1 MSVAIPSGN
10 DPFGGGSK
18 TNNSPPTAVAG
29 SIAPAQTGVSNP
41 AAGVNAGTPFFARN
55 NRGSNIGIP
64 YSRLCPLGGERSMM
78 GLGPPPGT
86 APKDPNVK
94 VQVTETD
101 DLRSTKLA
109 FILGRRSSAM
119 AGVQPGATGAALS
132 AGRNFNND
140 PGMLPDDTDYGFQLA
155 IHNEY
160 APGVPGTERF
170 QKLCS
175 FEYLHRY
182 FTNVLC
188 NKAVV
193 LSKRLLEPNDAAGW
207 AALTAK
213 WDTGVLR
220 QTIGLTNRNTAANDA
235 NTNPGPA
242 GLLYDTRVHLGNSS
256 MMAVPD
262 LAQEFA
268 LQGSD
273 GADTNKTPK
282 LRQGIFA
289 RDTGPFLRG
298 KGSGGTGMIACTHA
312 GVPQVVAGQTLATQP
327 YHLSRC
333 MGDEVAFAQLE
344 RQLEQLGITDWRPD
358 GIVLSLGANDPSDK
372 LSDEALSAR
381 DGQLFNVRIQG
392 PAVGSSW
399 TGNPAL
405 EVLPLDKVFVV
416 LVADVWW
423 DVPAATTKN
432 VGAGLMGGGTAKTFA
447 KNAKDVDDEDLG
459 AVAAFLDVVAPRG
472 GGAPSRPTR
481 DQLEAYL
488 AAKKNLFSATSASKL
503 TKDDVSIATST
514 FAGGDF
520 TKRAKNAFEGA
531 ASDKAGN
538 VDAGKPNGEATRMV
552 NFRPMFATSSQMINY
567 STLKFDQ
574 SGNQQAGSEIE
585 ANAFARVPGQSR
597 MGLRLARDGGEYI
610 VGGWCIGNV
619 LDTSASRAAFPGA
632 GTNIGVR
639 TAPNT
644 AALNVNVQIDWW
656 DSDRMWRS
664 FMNVEDACK
673 PRYVKTPS
681 KDAAV
686 RNAINRNPN
695 DYGPAA
701 MPKPL
706 AYA

>member
-1 MSVAIPSGN
+1 
-10 DPFGGGSK
+10 
-18 TNNSPPTAVAG
+18 
-29 SIAPAQTGVSNP
+29 
-41 AAGVNAGTPFFARN
+41 
-55 NRGSNIGIP
+55 
-64 YSRLCPLGGERSMM
+64 MM

-86 APKDPNVK
+86 APRDPNIK

-119 AGVQPGATGAALS
+119 AGILPGSTGAALS
-132 AGRNFNND
+132 SGRDFNND

-193 LSKRLLEPNDAAGW
+193 LSKPLMAPNGGDDPDGRK
-207 AALTAK
+207 ALQAK

-220 QTIGLTNRNTAANDA
+220 QTAGLTNRNIAERNA
-235 NTNPGPA
+235 NTNPGTA
-242 GLLYDTRVHLGNSS
+242 GTLQDVNGELIKSS
-256 MMAVPD
+256 MMAMPD
-262 LAQEFA
+262 LAQMFA

-273 GADTNKTPK
+273 GADTTKTPT

-298 KGSGGTGMIACTHA
+298 KGSGGTGMIACTLA
-312 GVPQVVAGQTLATQP
+312 GVPQAVAGEPLATQP

-416 LVADVWW
+416 IVADVWW
-423 DVPAATTKN
+423 DVPAPNT
-432 VGAGLMGGGTAKTFA
+432 GGGGLLGGGGKKGAA
-447 KNAKDVDDEDLG
+447 KNALGVDDDDLG

-472 GGAPSRPTR
+472 GGAPNRPTR

-488 AAKKNLFSATSASKL
+488 AAKKNLFSATSASRL
-503 TKDDVSIATST
+503 TRDDVSIAG
-514 FAGGDF
+514 AGGDF
-520 TKRAKNAFEGA
+520 TKRAANAFAGA
-531 ASDKAGN
+531 ASDKAGA
-538 VDAGKPNGEATRMV
+538 VDAGKPTGETTRMV

-574 SGNQQAGSEIE
+574 SGNQQAGPEIE
-585 ANAFARVPGQSR
+585 ANAFARVPDQSR

-681 KDAAV
+681 KNEAV

-695 DYGPAA
+695 DYGPTAT
-701 MPKPL
+701 PKPM
-706 AYA
+706 AYAPKP

>member
-1 MSVAIPSGN
+1 
-10 DPFGGGSK
+10 
-18 TNNSPPTAVAG
+18 
-29 SIAPAQTGVSNP
+29 
-41 AAGVNAGTPFFARN
+41 
-55 NRGSNIGIP
+55 
-64 YSRLCPLGGERSMM
+64 MM

-86 APKDPNVK
+86 APRDPNIK
-94 VQVTETD
+94 VQITETD
-101 DLRSTKLA
+101 DLRSTKIA

-119 AGVQPGATGAALS
+119 AGVQPGATGAPLRS
-132 AGRNFNND
+132 ARDFNDD
-140 PGMLPDDTDYGFQLA
+140 PGMLPDNTDYGFQLA
-155 IHNEY
+155 IHNQY

-193 LSKRLLEPNDAAGW
+193 LSKTVD
-207 AALTAK
+207 TST
-213 WDTGVLR
+213 WDSGVLR
-220 QTIGLTNRNTAANDA
+220 QAKSMIARIAAQNQTPAAQA
-235 NTNPGPA
+235 NGGAGRLPA
-242 GLLYDTRVHLGNSS
+242 VSLATSS
-256 MMAVPD
+256 MMNMLD
-262 LAQEFA
+262 LAQQLA
-268 LQGSD
+268 LPGSN
-273 GADTNKTPK
+273 GANTAKTPE

-298 KGSGGTGMIACTHA
+298 KGSGGTGMIACTVS
-312 GVPQVVAGQTLATQP
+312 GVPQAVPGEVLATQP

-344 RQLEQLGITDWRPD
+344 RHFEQLGITDWRPD

-372 LSDEALSAR
+372 LSDEALAAR

-392 PAVGSSW
+392 PAVTSTW

-405 EVLPLDKVFVV
+405 EVLPLDKVFIVI
-416 LVADVWW
+416 VADLWW

-432 VGAGLMGGGTAKTFA
+432 GGGGTTKTVA
-447 KNAKDVDDEDLG
+447 KNAKGVEDEDLG

-472 GGAPSRPTR
+472 GGNPNRPTR

-488 AAKKNLFSATSASKL
+488 AAKKNLFSATSGSRI
-503 TKDDVSIATST
+503 TKDDVSIEG
-514 FAGGDF
+514 AGGDF
-520 TKRAKNAFEGA
+520 TKRATNAFAGYRSA
-531 ASDKAGN
+531 ADGKEDKSG
-538 VDAGKPNGEATRMV
+538 GETTRMV
-552 NFRPMFATSSQMINY
+552 NFRPMVATSSQMINY

-574 SGNQQAGSEIE
+574 SGNQQAGPEIE

-681 KDAAV
+681 KADAV

-701 MPKPL
+701 FPKPM